1 MGKKLNDMSEIL
13 QEHDVCQ
20 SYETLVESIY
30 QSRIT
35 LNELVSADLTLHP
48 PIIIYIMRD
57 VRGCVKSLMPYLEQL
72 SAHMED
78 AYE

>member
-1 MGKKLNDMSEIL
+1 MSEIL
-13 QEHDVCQ
+13 QERDVCQ

-30 QSRIT
+30 QSRIA
-35 LNELVSADLTLHP
+35 LNELMSADLTLHP

-57 VRGCVKSLMPYLEQL
+57 VRGSLKSLMLYLEQL